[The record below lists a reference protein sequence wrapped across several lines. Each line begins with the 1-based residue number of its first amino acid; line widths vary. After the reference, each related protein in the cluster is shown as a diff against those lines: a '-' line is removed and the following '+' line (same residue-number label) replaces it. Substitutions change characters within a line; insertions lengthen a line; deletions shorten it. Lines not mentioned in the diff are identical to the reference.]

1 MDLHLK
7 GKRALVTGASKGIGA
22 AIAETLAAEGC
33 DLHLAARN
41 GEALEN
47 HARNLRE
54 NHGVAVTTHAVD
66 LRVAADLAKLA
77 EAAGDADI
85 LVNNAGDI
93 PAGTLD
99 DVGPELWR
107 HAWDLKVFGYIDLVR
122 LVYPRLRTRGHGVI
136 VNVIGS
142 GGERPTAGYIAGGTG
157 NAALMAFTKALGG
170 EGPRHGVRVVGV
182 NPGPVATERVT
193 TMRAAN
199 ADVDASFASLP
210 SGRIAETREVADL
223 VAFLA
228 SERAGY
234 ISGTVVTIDG
244 GMTAAR

>member
-1 MDLHLK
+1 MDLSLK

-33 DLHLAARN
+33 ALHLAARN
-41 GEALEN
+41 GDALAAL
-47 HARNLRE
+47 ARKLRAE
-54 NHGVAVTTHAVD
+54 HGVDVTTHAVD
-66 LRVAADLAKLA
+66 LRVPADIARLA
-77 EAAGDADI
+77 ETADDLDI

-122 LVYPRLRTRGHGVI
+122 LVYPRLRDRGRGVI
-136 VNVIGS
+136 VNVIGT
-142 GGERPTAGYIAGGTG
+142 GGERPSAGYIAGGAG
-157 NAALMAFTKALGG
+157 NAALMAFTQALGG

-182 NPGPVATERVT
+182 NPGPVATERIT

-199 ADVDASFASLP
+199 ADVDAGFAALP
-210 SGRIAETREVADL
+210 SGRIAETHEIADL
-223 VAFLA
+223 VVFLA

-234 ISGTVVTIDG
+234 ISGTIVTIDG

>member
-1 MDLHLK
+1 MDLHLE

-22 AIAETLAAEGC
+22 AVAETLAAEGC

-41 GEALEN
+41 GEALEER
-47 HARNLRE
+47 ARKLRE
-54 NHGVAVTTHAVD
+54 DHGVAVTTHAVD
-66 LRVAADLAKLA
+66 LRGTAGIERLA

-99 DVGPELWR
+99 DVGPERWR
-107 HAWDLKVFGYIDLVR
+107 HAWDLKVFGYVDLVR
-122 LVYPRLRTRGHGVI
+122 LVYPRLRARGHGVI

-142 GGERPTAGYIAGGTG
+142 AGERPTAGYIAGGAG

-193 TMRAAN
+193 AMRAAN
-199 ADVDASFASLP
+199 ADVDAGFASLP
-210 SGRIAETREVADL
+210 SGRIAEPREVADL

>member
-1 MDLHLK
+1 MDLYLK

-22 AIAETLAAEGC
+22 AIAETLATEGC

-47 HARNLRE
+47 NARKLRE

-66 LRVAADLAKLA
+66 LRVTADLQQLA
-77 EAAGDADI
+77 EATGDADI

-99 DVGPELWR
+99 DIGADRWR

-122 LVYPRLRTRGHGVI
+122 LVYPRLRARGHGVI
-136 VNVIGS
+136 VNVIGT
-142 GGERPTAGYIAGGTG
+142 GGEQPTAGYIAGGAG

-182 NPGPVATERVT
+182 NPGPVATERIT

-199 ADVDASFASLP
+199 ADLDASFASLP

-234 ISGTVVTIDG
+234 ISGTIVTIDG
-244 GMTAAR
+244 GLTAAR

>member
-1 MDLHLK
+1 MDLHLT
-7 GKRALVTGASKGIGA
+7 GKRALITGASKGIGA
-22 AIAETLAAEGC
+22 AIAETLAGEGC
-33 DLHLAARN
+33 ALHLAARN
-41 GEALEN
+41 GDALADR
-47 HARNLRE
+47 ARTLRAE
-54 NHGVAVTTHAVD
+54 HGVEVTTHAVD
-66 LRVAADLAKLA
+66 LRVSTDIERLA
-77 EAAGDADI
+77 ETAGDLDI

-99 DVGPELWR
+99 DVGPEVWR

-122 LVYPRLRTRGHGVI
+122 LVYPRLRDRGRGVI
-136 VNVIGS
+136 VNVIGT
-142 GGERPTAGYIAGGTG
+142 GGERPTAGYIAGGAG

-182 NPGPVATERVT
+182 NPGPVATERIT

-199 ADVDASFASLP
+199 ADVDAGFASLP
-210 SGRIAETREVADL
+210 SGRIAETHEIADL

-234 ISGTVVTIDG
+234 ISGTIVTIDG

>member
-1 MDLHLK
+1 MDLYLE

-22 AIAETLAAEGC
+22 AIAETLATEGC

-41 GEALEN
+41 EEALEN
-47 HARNLRE
+47 NARKLRE

-66 LRVAADLAKLA
+66 LRVTADLQQLA
-77 EAAGDADI
+77 EATGDADI

-99 DVGPELWR
+99 DIGADRWR

-122 LVYPRLRTRGHGVI
+122 LVYPRLRARGHGVI
-136 VNVIGS
+136 VNVIGT
-142 GGERPTAGYIAGGTG
+142 GGEQPTAGYIAGGAG

-182 NPGPVATERVT
+182 NPGPVATERIT

-199 ADVDASFASLP
+199 ADLDASFASLP

-234 ISGTVVTIDG
+234 ISGTIVTIDG
-244 GMTAAR
+244 GLTAAR

>member
-1 MDLHLK
+1 MDLNLT
-7 GKRALVTGASKGIGA
+7 GERALVTGASQGIGA

-33 DLHLAARN
+33 ALHLAARN
-41 GEALEN
+41 GDALE
-47 HARNLRE
+47 ARARTLRAQ
-54 NHGVAVTTHAVD
+54 HGVEVTTHAVD
-66 LRVAADLAKLA
+66 LRVSTDLERLA
-77 EAAGDADI
+77 EAAGDIDI

-93 PAGTLD
+93 PAGTIN

-122 LVYPRLRTRGHGVI
+122 LVYPRLRDRGHGVV
-136 VNVIGS
+136 VNVIGT
-142 GGERPTAGYIAGGTG
+142 GGEQPTAGYIAGGAG

-170 EGPRHGVRVVGV
+170 EGPRNGVRVVGV
-182 NPGPVATERVT
+182 NPGPVATERIT

-199 ADVDASFASLP
+199 AAVDAQFAALP
-210 SGRIAETREVADL
+210 SGRVAEPREVADL

-234 ISGTVVTIDG
+234 ISGTIVTIDG

>member
-1 MDLHLK
+1 MDLNLT
-7 GKRALVTGASKGIGA
+7 GERALVTGASQGIGA

-33 DLHLAARN
+33 ALHLAARN
-41 GEALEN
+41 GDALE
-47 HARNLRE
+47 ARARTLRAQ
-54 NHGVAVTTHAVD
+54 HGVEVTTHAVD
-66 LRVAADLAKLA
+66 LRVSTDLERLA
-77 EAAGDADI
+77 EAAGDIDI

-93 PAGTLD
+93 PAGTIN

-122 LVYPRLRTRGHGVI
+122 LVYPRLRDRGHGVV
-136 VNVIGS
+136 VNVIGT
-142 GGERPTAGYIAGGTG
+142 GGEQPTAGYIAGGAG

-182 NPGPVATERVT
+182 NPGPVATERIT

-199 ADVDASFASLP
+199 AAVDAQFAALP
-210 SGRIAETREVADL
+210 SGRVAEPREVADL

-234 ISGTVVTIDG
+234 ISGTIVTIDG